1 MFIKENI
8 VFILMKS
15 IKNKHIFIVNHIKE
29 KLLIIIILLFS
40 IDMFCES
47 MKKKINL
54 VIPIASKDFAKIK
67 INYKFYKKYVRGIKN
82 IIFIGNEEVE
92 KLIKKNN
99 LIFEMKLKFINE
111 KSLID
116 VDKIKHLIEKRNR
129 TIVGKSGWYI
139 QQFLK
144 MQYCQIC
151 KEKYYLVW
159 DCDTIPVKYVK
170 MFNNE
175 GKPFFDIKTEYHKPY
190 FITIKKL
197 MPELGKK
204 NNYSFI
210 SEHMLITTKMM
221 KNLIKRIA
229 LNVSIPGDKWYEK
242 VINSIDI
249 EDLPFSGFSEF
260 ETYGTFINEYYN
272 NSYVIRPWNS
282 LRRGRVY
289 YNHTSFTFKEAENI
303 SKKYDAISFENW

>member
-1 MFIKENI
+1 
-8 VFILMKS
+8 
-15 IKNKHIFIVNHIKE
+15 
-29 KLLIIIILLFS
+29 
-40 IDMFCES
+40 
-47 MKKKINL
+47 
-54 VIPIASKDFAKIK
+54 
-67 INYKFYKKYVRGIKN
+67 
-82 IIFIGNEEVE
+82 
-92 KLIKKNN
+92 
-99 LIFEMKLKFINE
+99 MKLKFISE

-116 VDKIKHLIEKRNR
+116 VDKIKNLIEKRNR
-129 TIVGKSGWYI
+129 AGVLKSGWYI

-144 MQYCQIC
+144 MQYCKIC

-159 DCDTIPVKYVK
+159 DCDTIPVRDVN
-170 MFNNE
+170 MFNNN
-175 GKPFFDIKTEYHKPY
+175 GKPFFDVKTEYHKPY

-197 MPELGKK
+197 MPELKKK

-229 LNVSIPGDKWYEK
+229 LNVSIPGDMWYEK
-242 VINSIDI
+242 IINSIDI

-260 ETYGTFINEYYN
+260 ETYGTFVNEYYN
-272 NSYVIRPWNS
+272 NSYTIRPWNS

-289 YNHTSFTFKEAENI
+289 YNHKFFTFKEAENI